1 MYFWGPIAWMIEVAV
16 VLSAALG
23 HWADFC
29 IILLLLIANAVVGFS
44 AEHQA
49 GKAIAALK
57 A

>member
-1 MYFWGPIAWMIEVAV
+1 MIEVAV